1 MRVVVRE
8 AFRAYINMQPEDF
21 QPGQKIKGD
30 TAVRLLRSGAAVDPD
45 DDAAHELAEQLHG
58 DDQEQEETSGTG
70 GEQNPPHPPPP
81 PPATTPNDGDPSTP
95 PSPPSGGAG
104 DGPGHPKPST
114 LPAPSLDA
122 PVKDLLAW
130 VGEDP
135 SRAREVL
142 EAEEAK
148 DSPRSTLVK
157 QLQKIA
163 DA

>member
-21 QPGQKIKGD
+21 TVGQKIKGD

-45 DDAAHELAEQLHG
+45 DDAAHELAAQLRG
-58 DDQEQEETSGTG
+58 DEGDGQEQDDG
-70 GEQNPPHPPPP
+70 GQQEPDPPHE
-81 PPATTPNDGDPSTP
+81 PPAPAGNPDGGPAHPDPSTP
-95 PSPPSGGAG
+95 PAPP
-104 DGPGHPKPST
+104 
-114 LPAPSLDA
+114 LDA

-135 SRAREVL
+135 ARAREVL
-142 EAEEAK
+142 EAEETK

>member
-30 TAVRLLRSGAAVDPD
+30 TAVRLLRSGATVDPD
-45 DDAAHELAEQLHG
+45 DDDAHELAEQLRG

-70 GEQNPPHPPPP
+70 GEQTPPPP
-81 PPATTPNDGDPSTP
+81 PPAPPATAPDDGDPSTP
-95 PSPPSGGAG
+95 
-104 DGPGHPKPST
+104 
-114 LPAPSLDA
+114 PAPSLDA

>member
-1 MRVVVRE
+1 MRVLVRE

-21 QPGQKIKGD
+21 HPGQKIKGD

-45 DDAAHELAEQLHG
+45 DDAAHELAAQLRG
-58 DDQEQEETSGTG
+58 DEDQDQEQKQGDG
-70 GEQNPPHPPPP
+70 KQQPPGPPQL
-81 PPATTPNDGDPSTP
+81 PAP
-95 PSPPSGGAG
+95 G
-104 DGPGHPKPST
+104 DGPEGGPAHPDPSDP
-114 LPAPSLDA
+114 PAPSLDA

-130 VGEDP
+130 VGDDP

-142 EAEEAK
+142 DAEEAK
-148 DSPRSTLVK
+148 DQPRTTLVK